1 MDRKVDQIGD
11 GRELE
16 PLFIAVQID
25 RKFVRYQRRGS
36 PIAPQADP
44 IEGNLDLIRL
54 YKALGVGV
62 IQLTYN
68 VRNRVGDGCEEPTDA
83 GLSRF
88 GQVNRSTSTRPPAAD
103 PDRRGCN
110 R

>member
-1 MDRKVDQIGD
+1 VDRKVDQIGD

-44 IEGNLDLIRL
+44 I
-54 YKALGVGV
+54 
-62 IQLTYN
+62 
-68 VRNRVGDGCEEPTDA
+68 
-83 GLSRF
+83 
-88 GQVNRSTSTRPPAAD
+88 
-103 PDRRGCN
+103 
-110 R
+110 